1 MPIDDYAS
9 AGGGALRLKG
19 AKVTKKKKR
28 KDKSGLEKAL
38 SGGDGALVK
47 ADRDGEGE
55 KKRKKSGDEQD
66 GEEREEDRPLV
77 KKTEAEK
84 RIDELKRKRVGLP
97 PGVPVCGDGRW
108 VTNPTQFLEMA
119 EDPEARPELLKTHKD
134 RVEELNSFLSK
145 LSEHNDMPKIG
156 PG

>member
-1 MPIDDYAS
+1 MNINLARQEQEVSSPNSRPAPRISMPIDDYAS

-38 SGGDGALVK
+38 SGGDGSLVK

-55 KKRKKSGDEQD
+55 KKRKKGGDEQD
-66 GEEREEDRPLV
+66 EDEREEDRPLV

-97 PGVPVCGDGRW
+97 LGFPRVVMSAGLLTRHSSSRWRRTRSRGR
-108 VTNPTQFLEMA
+108 
-119 EDPEARPELLKTHKD
+119 
-134 RVEELNSFLSK
+134 SC
-145 LSEHNDMPKIG
+145 
-156 PG
+156 